1 MYNETILYKKYSVN
15 TKEIKKKLQNYIKT
29 NKGIETVLGKLTFTN
44 SDGLGEGGNGLV
56 YLSEINKKNSN

>member
-1 MYNETILYKKYSVN
+1 MYNVTILYKKYSVN

-56 YLSEINKKNSN
+56 YL